1 MFGDKGLSE
10 LRNEK
15 IRDFSIKS
23 ANAWY
28 EPSVET
34 LGAGGI
40 SDLLWYEE
48 RAVEPLS
55 EMPLSF
61 GGVGCDNASFRTD
74 ASKNAFYAALHLAK
88 NNAYHGHMDMGTF
101 VMNVGSKRF
110 FVDLGS
116 DNYNLKPYRD
126 AYRFRAEGHNTI
138 VFNPETGKDHE
149 WKADC
154 TTARFFDGEESFAI
168 GDMSAATPGKTV
180 VRGMKMLR
188 ADGSVILQDEIECA
202 AEDTVRWSAH
212 TPAAIRLYESG
223 KAAVLDI
230 GGTKMYVALLTDG
243 CFGVRAAAPDEYS
256 PIPAPAPGA
265 SREEPQPQAVNNG
278 IQKLEIHLKNKDIH
292 RIAVWFKP
300 LTEGE
305 DIPAEKPIVK
315 PLAVW

>member
-1 MFGDKGLSE
+1 
-10 LRNEK
+10 
-15 IRDFSIKS
+15 
-23 ANAWY
+23 
-28 EPSVET
+28 
-34 LGAGGI
+34 
-40 SDLLWYEE
+40 
-48 RAVEPLS
+48 
-55 EMPLSF
+55 
-61 GGVGCDNASFRTD
+61 
-74 ASKNAFYAALHLAK
+74 
-88 NNAYHGHMDMGTF
+88 MGTF
-101 VMNVGSKRF
+101 VMNMGDKRF

-138 VFNPETGKDHE
+138 VFNPETGKDNE
-149 WKADC
+149 WNAPC
-154 TTARFFDGEESFAI
+154 TTARFADGEESFAI

-188 ADGSVILQDEIECA
+188 ADGSVILQDEIECL
-202 AEDTVRWSAH
+202 AEDVIRWSAH
-212 TPAAIRLYESG
+212 TPASIRLYESG

-278 IQKLEIHLKNKDIH
+278 IQKLEIHLKGEEGH

-300 LTEGE
+300 LAEGE
-305 DIPAEKPIVK
+305 ALPAEKPAVK